1 MSEEMSN
8 ATEMNQPKKN
18 AFMAWIDARLP
29 VTQAIEKH
37 MTKYYAPKNFNFWY
51 GFGVLS
57 LFVLVN
63 QL

>member
-37 MTKYYAPKNFNFWY
+37 MTKYYAPKNFNSGMDLAYFPY
-51 GFGVLS
+51 LY
-57 LFVLVN
+57 
-63 QL
+63 